1 MPKPVVAAPKR
12 RAADA
17 APQALHYRPF
27 TDEAGGRAAFDGL
40 YGNTSF
46 YDLLRA
52 IWTGLGGATRDGYAA
67 LGLQPAEVRVADTGA
82 VGALA
87 RTVLG
92 ASLGVPVRMIESE
105 TPAAAGAALVAA
117 VSLGHYRD
125 LVDGFAEWVE
135 PRLSQIRRVEQ
146 APDPSC
152 APGSPVPAPA

>member
-1 MPKPVVAAPKR
+1 MGHAA
-12 RAADA
+12 
-17 APQALHYRPF
+17 
-27 TDEAGGRAAFDGL
+27 
-40 YGNTSF
+40 
-46 YDLLRA
+46 
-52 IWTGLGGATRDGYAA
+52 RDGYAA
-67 LGLQPAEVRVADTGA
+67 LGLKPAEVRVADAGA

-92 ASLGVPVRMIESE
+92 ASLGVPLRLIE
-105 TPAAAGAALVAA
+105 TQAPAAAGAALVAA

-135 PRLSQIRRVEQ
+135 PRLSQIGGVEQ